1 MKTREQ
7 NRNNKQTEIERFE
20 WFIERIQTP
29 VFFGWLGE
37 RSGEKNF
44 TPETLSRN
52 QSMLRFDVILQYD
65 WPIKHCLLRI
75 RVFFGSKTKSPC
87 SDLFIR

>member
-20 WFIERIQTP
+20 WFIERTQTP

-52 QSMLRFDVILQYD
+52 QSMLRFDVILQYH

-75 RVFFGSKTKSPC
+75 SVFCGSKTKSPR
-87 SDLFIR
+87 SDLFIH

>member
-1 MKTREQ
+1 MIIERLSKDLEMKTREQ
-7 NRNNKQTEIERFE
+7 NRNNEQTEIERFE

-52 QSMLRFDVILQYD
+52 QSMLRFDVILQYNQTL
-65 WPIKHCLLRI
+65 P
-75 RVFFGSKTKSPC
+75 SPY
-87 SDLFIR
+87 